1 MKLLFLLS
9 SFSGSS
15 LQFVSAQTDGSNG
28 SEVESFG
35 KSIKLD
41 SAELESLFNF
51 DFDVED
57 DISSLLPPTFEAIS
71 ESDEVT
77 DYQPETLNELSST
90 KARKFTNKATTFESD
105 EGFDAV
111 KYAEVCIFS
120 ETVNENGRMKESKEG
135 RREKGG

>member
-15 LQFVSAQTDGSNG
+15 LQFVSAQTDANNG
-28 SEVESFG
+28 SSESF
-35 KSIKLD
+35 D
-41 SAELESLFNF
+41 
-51 DFDVED
+51 
-57 DISSLLPPTFEAIS
+57 TH
-71 ESDEVT
+71 
-77 DYQPETLNELSST
+77 
-90 KARKFTNKATTFESD
+90 TFESD

-135 RREKGG
+135 RRECKHYTKIVHKNQLKLEIERIKRRSTGVQTLYQNCPQEPIET